1 MRQVHNSVYCEMLSL
16 PAECITIHP
25 SKLQCTKLKL
35 CSCVVHEKLKLAV
48 MVANTEVRVV
58 TEYRRSAK
66 WSVYR
71 ATQ

>member
-1 MRQVHNSVYCEMLSL
+1 MRRVHNSVYCDMLSL
-16 PAECITIHP
+16 PAECITIQVVVH
-25 SKLQCTKLKL
+25 CTKLKL

-48 MVANTEVRVV
+48 MVANAEVRVV
-58 TEYRRSAK
+58 TEHRRSAK